1 MDDQNVGAQKDAEL
15 VKAVVEGSM
24 AAFDELVI
32 RHKDRVFTVCYWFL
46 GDHAEAGDY
55 AQETFIKAFRSLKKF
70 RFESAFSTWLYRI
83 AVNTCK
89 NRLKSSEYRKKK
101 KTLSLNRPEGHDENP
116 VNDNLPDD
124 CPSPMDELENKQMR
138 ERILKA
144 IDTLSPEQK
153 SVVVLRDIEG
163 LSYEEIAQ
171 ITGFGMGTVK
181 SRLARARLALRD
193 LLRSERQYEL

>member
-1 MDDQNVGAQKDAEL
+1 MGDKNLEAQKDAEL
-15 VKAVVEGSM
+15 VKAFLEGTKS
-24 AAFDELVI
+24 AFDQLVI

-46 GDHAEAGDY
+46 GDYAEAGDN

-70 RFESAFSTWLYRI
+70 RFESAFSTWIYRI

-101 KTLSLNRPEGHDENP
+101 KTLSLNCFDGFDENP
-116 VNDNLPDD
+116 VNHNLPTY
-124 CPSPMDELENKQMR
+124 CPSPMDELENKQKR
-138 ERILKA
+138 KKIYEA
-144 IDTLSPEQK
+144 INTLPPEQK

-163 LSYEEIAQ
+163 LSYEEIAA

-181 SRLARARLALRD
+181 SRLSRARLTLRD
-193 LLRSERQYEL
+193 LLRSER